1 MRNPSLYN
9 HPSPTGKGC
18 MLENWVCRPIK
29 YLRPALSVN
38 LKNHVTNHSS
48 DYANSVDN
56 MNGCTESGALENDE
70 NENYFDENDS
80 EAESDEDI
88 AAEKIILIQISSQIL
103 IKEK

>member
-9 HPSPTGKGC
+9 HPSLTGKGC

-56 MNGCTESGALENDE
+56 MNGCTESGALEND
-70 NENYFDENDS
+70 NYVHKNGSEALSDENNEAKKDNSGLDS
-80 EAESDEDI
+80 D
-88 AAEKIILIQISSQIL
+88 
-103 IKEK
+103 